1 MTIASGARIL
11 VTDILA
17 LQGLAPI
24 RARSISATT
33 YVSNTTFGS
42 VNGLSAAVAANSV
55 YRLRGRIIVTGA
67 NATHDVKAQFS
78 LPAAATIN
86 WSMYGQGTGLTN
98 AVGSWDQSSSTSS
111 HIRGTFAGTLTYPID
126 GLITTLGTA
135 GTVQFQAAQNTSDP
149 GTLSIDAG
157 SYFELQ
163 VWV

>member
-17 LQGLAPI
+17 LPGPAPI
-24 RARSISATT
+24 WALSTSATT
-33 YVSNTTFGS
+33 YTSNTSFGN
-42 VNGLSAAVAANSV
+42 VTGLSAAVAANQK

-98 AVGSWDQSSSTSS
+98 AIGSWDQGPSTGV

-149 GTLSIDAG
+149 GALSIDAG

-163 VWV
+163 LLV